1 MGAVRR
7 GWADD
12 AEGVREAGATRGRAR
27 RPRGLVRARCVGG
40 DVGAGEGTGAT
51 AGKDAAEAGAGSLRP
66 SWEGDAADGPMED
79 CGPVE
84 ECDPEMGV
92 AEAAELEGMGYAIEK
107 AQADDAARRRNVRRG
122 EYLNEV
128 GKRQD
133 GTFFVSLILGFVGV
147 PLLFLAAFFVSNGGS
162 LYLESSGYR

>member
-1 MGAVRR
+1 M
-7 GWADD
+7 
-12 AEGVREAGATRGRAR
+12 
-27 RPRGLVRARCVGG
+27 
-40 DVGAGEGTGAT
+40 
-51 AGKDAAEAGAGSLRP
+51 
-66 SWEGDAADGPMED
+66 
-79 CGPVE
+79 E

-92 AEAAELEGMGYAIEK
+92 AEAAELERMRYAIEK